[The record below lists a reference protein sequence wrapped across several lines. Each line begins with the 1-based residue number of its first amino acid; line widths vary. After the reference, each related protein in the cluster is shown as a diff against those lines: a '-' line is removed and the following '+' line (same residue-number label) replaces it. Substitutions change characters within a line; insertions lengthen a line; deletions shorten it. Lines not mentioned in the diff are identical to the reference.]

1 MEIWKS
7 IEDYPN
13 YEVSSEG
20 NVKNKKRD
28 KLLSQEL
35 VKGYPRVMLCEKGT
49 CSPKTV
55 HRLVAEAFH
64 GGKHNN
70 LQVNHIDGNK
80 ENNNKD
86 NLEWVTGSENIKH
99 SYQYGLRKPPCP
111 NPKKVQIVETGEI
124 FESASSCARSIN
136 GLKSHVCECIKGERA
151 THKGYHFK
159 EIL

>member
-1 MEIWKS
+1 M
-7 IEDYPN
+7 
-13 YEVSSEG
+13 
-20 NVKNKKRD
+20 KK
-28 KLLSQEL
+28 
-35 VKGYPRVMLCEKGT
+35 
-49 CSPKTV
+49 
-55 HRLVAEAFH
+55 
-64 GGKHNN
+64 NN
-70 LQVNHIDGNK
+70 LLIALIAIVFVCLVGVVSYSLLNNDNK

-99 SYQYGLRKPPCP
+99 SYQHGLRKPPCP